1 MKGKKILLGVTGG
14 IAAYRACDLART
26 FIKEGADVKA
36 IMTEA
41 ATRFVPPLTFQ
52 VLTCNDV
59 HTGLFDASNPD
70 EVLHIALAKWADIV
84 LIAPATANIIGKI
97 ASGIADDLLTTV
109 VMALP
114 SATQV
119 AFAPAMNVEMWN
131 NPIVRKNI
139 SFLEGLGRYSFIQ
152 PAEGLLACGDVGQ
165 GKIAEN
171 DTIAG
176 MVRKI
181 LHR

>member
-14 IAAYRACDLART
+14 IAAYRACDLARD
-26 FIKEGADVKA
+26 FIKGGATVRTV
-36 IMTEA
+36 MTEA

-52 VLTCNDV
+52 ALTGNAA
-59 HTGLFDASNPD
+59 HTGIFEEGNPA
-70 EVLHIALAKWADIV
+70 EVLHIALAKWAHIV

-114 SATQV
+114 QTTPV
-119 AFAPAMNVEMWN
+119 AFAPAMNVEMWK
-131 NPIVRKNI
+131 NPIVQKNL
-139 SFLEGLGRYSFIQ
+139 SFLTGLGKYHVIQ
-152 PAEGLLACGDVGQ
+152 PAEGLLACGDVGE

-171 DTIAG
+171 VTIVGA
-176 MVRKI
+176 VKTL
-181 LHR
+181 LH